1 MYTTRQIKE
10 EVGVKDKETEK
21 RKREEERNRERK
33 LERHDRKWQVNA
45 TGNKNV
51 KMKQGQWREKWR
63 EMEIID
69 TREENKKRRK
79 SLGGNKRIYQEQKL
93 GSERER
99 EILDNTLYFLR
110 KLVPTFQVVPS
121 NGHNKY
127 Q

>member
-21 RKREEERNRERK
+21 RKRGEERNRERK

-79 SLGGNKRIYQEQKL
+79 SLGGNKRIYHEQKL

-99 EILDNTLYFLR
+99 ERYWITHFI
-110 KLVPTFQVVPS
+110 F
-121 NGHNKY
+121 
-127 Q
+127 

>member
-51 KMKQGQWREKWR
+51 KMK
-63 EMEIID
+63 
-69 TREENKKRRK
+69 
-79 SLGGNKRIYQEQKL
+79 
-93 GSERER
+93 
-99 EILDNTLYFLR
+99 
-110 KLVPTFQVVPS
+110 
-121 NGHNKY
+121 
-127 Q
+127 